1 LSATA
6 LLVVAGAVAGLV
18 PATKAANV
26 KPIEALRA
34 D

>member
-1 LSATA
+1 MKAQKIFLVDTVGATIQ
-6 LLVVAGAVAGLV
+6 
-18 PATKAANV
+18 AANV